1 MWWTGGGSRLALDY
15 GFAGAVIGFVVSV
28 ITFALLMAASLRIDR
43 SEAANDNMG
52 CSCLLKLAALLV
64 LTLGLGAGY
73 MIGRSLS
80 G

>member
-1 MWWTGGGSRLALDY
+1 MWWRGGGGRVAADY
-15 GFAGAVIGFVVSV
+15 GFAGAVIGFVLSV
-28 ITFALLMAASLRIDR
+28 ITFALLMAAALRIDR
-43 SEAANDNMG
+43 SQKGNESMG

-64 LTLGLGAGY
+64 LTLGLGTGY

>member
-1 MWWTGGGSRLALDY
+1 MGWTGGKGRLAMDY
-15 GFAGAVIGFVVSV
+15 GFAGAVIGFVLSL

-43 SEAANDNMG
+43 SQAANDSMG

-73 MIGRSLS
+73 MIGRSI
-80 G
+80 GG